1 VWLGRKKYLPNENNK
16 VIAVQLDI
24 DTFRKI
30 EQILEDL
37 ALGKL
42 IEENDEKDNLN
53 LDEAHRYYYQ

>member
-1 VWLGRKKYLPNENNK
+1 LNK
-16 VIAVQLDI
+16 VIAVLLDI
-24 DTFRKI
+24 ATFRKI

-53 LDEAHRYYYQ
+53 LDEALRYFYQ